1 MAPLGQG
8 GWTTDTWQGFA
19 KQYTGSLHLG
29 QSKFMENT
37 ISTHGFFYLYC
48 KSVHWFMREE
58 TFYDEDLPSLSWPST
73 WIQEKYNNK
82 WELRNITQKKKRNS
96 RFVVF
101 FFVVISLGTDL
112 VTNSWKE
119 LTIQSV
125 CPLCDIQFLLFA
137 KLSKIKV
144 FLVENEN
151 GKVSKC
157 AKHFSFL
164 LRQINIIP
172 VRCRG
177 TRCIKYQAKSKTSW
191 CHLKKNRHEN

>member
-1 MAPLGQG
+1 MI
-8 GWTTDTWQGFA
+8 
-19 KQYTGSLHLG
+19 SLWLICLVILLWWSTLSPVSSLPIWLM
-29 QSKFMENT
+29 SKIKCSYFCCLQT
-37 ISTHGFFYLYC
+37 
-48 KSVHWFMREE
+48 
-58 TFYDEDLPSLSWPST
+58 
-73 WIQEKYNNK
+73 
-82 WELRNITQKKKRNS
+82 LRNKRKWQKVTKLVGKAPTKTTKLKCEVEKKKRNS

-177 TRCIKYQAKSKTSW
+177 TRCIRCQAKSKTSW
-191 CHLKKNRHEN
+191 SHLKKNRHEN